1 MAFSTLFVHPCVLPR
16 KPSCISHPLV
26 HRPSAFLPC
35 ASIRGLAAL
44 STAYDLDPVHQ
55 VPPNFTLKDLLDSLR
70 RQKDAES
77 SVRLL
82 NWASKQSHFTPTSPV
97 YEEILH
103 QLGKEGSFEKMIALL
118 KVMQASDCKISQD
131 TFICNFLLNVLVE
144 GSKIKLIEAVEKGTE
159 EFLGKESH
167 FLCLKCPAWFTHCAE
182 QLSRVREVLLLA
194 HSIFSLKASSWFFTL
209 H

>member
-16 KPSCISHPLV
+16 KPSCVSHPLV
-26 HRPSAFLPC
+26 HKPSAFVPF
-35 ASIRGLAAL
+35 ASLRGLAAL

-55 VPPNFTLKDLLDSLR
+55 VPPNFTLKDLLDILR

-97 YEEILH
+97 YEEILQ

-118 KVMQASDCKISQD
+118 KVMQTSDCKISQGTFQIFIDSYSRFQLFDEAADVVVNLMDEFGVEVD
-131 TFICNFLLNVLVE
+131 TFICNFLLNILVE
-144 GSKIKLIEAVEKGTE
+144 GSKIKLIEAVYSMMLDRGIQ
-159 EFLGKESH
+159 
-167 FLCLKCPAWFTHCAE
+167 PD
-182 QLSRVREVLLLA
+182 VLHL
-194 HSIFSLKASSWFFTL
+194 IF
-209 H
+209 